1 MRRLL
6 LLLPLLAVVAAAQI
20 HEPYDVVIEGGRVM
34 DPATGRD
41 EVLNIGVI
49 RSEIVVM
56 TPNAIEGKQVL
67 DAAGHVVSPGFIDLH
82 QHGQSPTNYRAQ
94 IYDGVTTALE
104 LEIGVEDI
112 PSWYAEREGKAPV
125 NYGASISHPYSRNI
139 VQIGKNP
146 GLEGEQMAK
155 PLTDDELWKLER
167 RIAEALGQGAVSVGF
182 GIAYT
187 PGVNL
192 EELKA
197 IFTKAAAYNAT
208 CHVHM
213 RTGFDLENL
222 NELLAA
228 AEATG
233 AGLHIVHLNSSA
245 KDHAPKYLKAIAAA
259 RSRGV
264 DVTTE
269 AYPYN
274 RGSTLIQSHL
284 FNDWES
290 YDDDYIGQFIWV
302 ETGESLTRKT
312 FAEKRK
318 IGGTIISPPSY
329 SLDTIEMLVAHPL
342 TMIASDG
349 MWIDGG
355 RAHPRTYGTFARIL
369 GHYVREQKALDLM
382 TALEKM
388 TVRPAKRLQAR
399 VPRMAKKGRLEPGMD
414 ADIVVFN
421 PDTVIDKATYTD
433 PAQFSAG
440 FAHVLVNGVVTLA
453 DGKFIEGAAG
463 GAAIRAH

>member
-1 MRRLL
+1 MRRAFV
-6 LLLPLLAVVAAAQI
+6 LLALFAALLAAQE
-20 HEPYDVVIEGGRVM
+20 HQPYDIVIQGGRVM

-41 EVLNIGVI
+41 EVLNVGLIG
-49 RSEIVVM
+49 SEIAVV
-56 TPNAIEGKQVL
+56 TPNAITGKKVL
-67 DAAGHVVSPGFIDLH
+67 NASGHVVAPGFIDLH

-94 IYDGVTTALE
+94 VHDGVTTALE
-104 LEIGVEDI
+104 LEIGVADI
-112 PSWYAEREGKAPV
+112 PKWYGEREGKAPV

-146 GLEGEQMAK
+146 GLEGEQMTK
-155 PLTDDELWKLER
+155 PLTKDELFKLER
-167 RIAEALGQGAVSVGF
+167 RIAEGLGQGAVSVGF

-187 PGVNL
+187 PGVTL

-197 IFTKAAAYNAT
+197 IFGKAADYNAT

-213 RTGFDLENL
+213 RGGFDLENL
-222 NELLAA
+222 NELLIA

-245 KDHAPKYLKAIAAA
+245 KDSAPKYLAAIQAA
-259 RSRGV
+259 RDRGI

-284 FNDWES
+284 FNDWET
-290 YDDDYIGQFIWV
+290 YDDKKISQHIWV
-302 ETGESLTRKT
+302 ETGESLNRKT
-312 FAEKRK
+312 FGEKRK
-318 IGGTIISPPSY
+318 IGGTIITPPSY
-329 SLDTIEMLVAHPL
+329 SIKTVDMLIAHPL

-349 MWIDGG
+349 MWIDEG
-355 RAHPRTYGTFARIL
+355 RAHPRTYGTYARIL

-388 TVRPAKRLQAR
+388 TIRPARRLEAR
-399 VPRMAKKGRLEPGMD
+399 VPMMRRKGRIEPGMD
-414 ADIVVFN
+414 ADIVVFD
-421 PDTVIDKATYTD
+421 PKTVIDKATYTD
-433 PAQFSAG
+433 PAQYSAG
-440 FAHVLVNGVVTLA
+440 FAHVLVNGVLTLA
-453 DGKFIEGAAG
+453 DGEFVEGAAG
-463 GAAIRAH
+463 GVAIRSH

>member
-1 MRRLL
+1 MRRVLF
-6 LLLPLLAVVAAAQI
+6 LLPLFAAIVAAQVNQ
-20 HEPYDVVIEGGRVM
+20 PYDLVIRGGRVM

-41 EVLNIGVI
+41 EVLNVGVI
-49 RSEIVVM
+49 GSKIAVM
-56 TPNAIEGKQVL
+56 TPNAIEGTSVL
-67 DAAGHVVSPGFIDLH
+67 EAAGHVVAPGFIDMH

-125 NYGASISHPYSRNI
+125 NFGASISHPYSRNI
-139 VQIGKNP
+139 VQLGKNP
-146 GLEGEQMAK
+146 GLEGEQMTK
-155 PLTDDELWKLER
+155 PLTKDELWKLER
-167 RIAEALGQGAVSVGF
+167 RIAEGLGQGAVSVGF

-197 IFTKAAAYNAT
+197 IFAKAAQYNAT

-213 RTGFDLENL
+213 RGGFDLENL

-245 KDHAPKYLKAIAAA
+245 KDEAPKYLRAIEAA
-259 RSRGV
+259 RARGI

-290 YDDDYIGQFIWV
+290 YTDEYIGQFIWV
-302 ETGESLTRKT
+302 ETGENLTRKT
-312 FAEKRK
+312 FGEKRK
-318 IGGTIISPPSY
+318 VGGTFITPPSY
-329 SLDTIEMLVAHPL
+329 SLDTIKMLVAHPL

-369 GHYVREQKALDLM
+369 GHYVREEKALDLM

-388 TVRPAKRLQAR
+388 TIRPARRLQAR
-399 VPRMAKKGRLEPGMD
+399 VPCMAKKGRIEPGMD

-453 DGKFIEGAAG
+453 DGKFVEGAAG
-463 GAAIRAH
+463 GAAIRSH

>member
-1 MRRLL
+1 MRSAL
-6 LLLPLLAVVAAAQI
+6 LLLPLLAVAAAAQI
-20 HEPYDVVIEGGRVM
+20 NQPYDIVIQGGRVM
-34 DPATGRD
+34 DPATGTD
-41 EVLNIGVI
+41 EILNIGVTGE
-49 RSEIVVM
+49 EIAVM
-56 TPNAIEGKQVL
+56 TPNDIEGNRVL
-67 DAAGHVVSPGFIDLH
+67 DASGHVVAPGFIDLH
-82 QHGQSPTNYRAQ
+82 QHGQSPVNYRAQ
-94 IYDGVTTALE
+94 IHDGVTTALE
-104 LEIGVEDI
+104 LEIGVADI
-112 PSWYAEREGKAPV
+112 PSWYAEREGNAPV
-125 NYGASISHPYSRNI
+125 NYGASISHPYSRNL
-139 VQIGKNP
+139 VQLGTNP
-146 GLEGEQMAK
+146 GLEGEQLTK
-155 PLTDDELWKLER
+155 PLTEEETTKLER

-192 EELKA
+192 DELKA
-197 IFTKAAAYNAT
+197 IFTMAAAYNAT

-213 RTGFDLENL
+213 RSGFDLENL
-222 NELLAA
+222 NEVLAA

-245 KDHAPKYLKAIAAA
+245 KDAAPKYLAAIEAA
-259 RSRGV
+259 RGRGV

-312 FAEKRK
+312 FGEKRK
-318 IGGTIISPPSY
+318 LGGTIISPPSY

-369 GHYVREQKALDLM
+369 GHYVRERKALDLM

-388 TVRPAKRLQAR
+388 TIRPAQRIEAR
-399 VPRMAKKGRLEPGMD
+399 VPRMRRKGRLAPGMD

-421 PDTVIDKATYTD
+421 PDTVQDQATYTD

-440 FAHVLVNGVVTLA
+440 FRHVLVNGVVTLT
-453 DGKFIEGAAG
+453 GGELVEGAAG
-463 GAAIRAH
+463 GVAIRAH